1 LPVLFQYYVVGL
13 VWNDGMEANN
23 VETKEQ
29 PIFQL
34 MKSHSF
40 SDENIMQERKHNKK
54 ESSSLLLD
62 WFRWNG
68 VYLYAYGCSLAGIL
82 CAVVSPLLN
91 M

>member
-1 LPVLFQYYVVGL
+1 MPVLFQYYVVGL

-40 SDENIMQERKHNKK
+40 SDENIMQERKYNKK